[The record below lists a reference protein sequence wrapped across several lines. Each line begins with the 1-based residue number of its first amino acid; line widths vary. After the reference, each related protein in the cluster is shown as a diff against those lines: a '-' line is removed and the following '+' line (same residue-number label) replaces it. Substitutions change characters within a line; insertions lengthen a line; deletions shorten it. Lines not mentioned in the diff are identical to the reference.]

1 MLQFAEKMSA
11 AASEIIICQ
20 ERGSTQI
27 KQSMVGH
34 QELPERNEVIKN
46 EDDIP
51 DEKDFAG
58 SLAVY
63 RFNGSLNYINIK
75 VWIVE

>member
-1 MLQFAEKMSA
+1 
-11 AASEIIICQ
+11 
-20 ERGSTQI
+20 
-27 KQSMVGH
+27 MVG
-34 QELPERNEVIKN
+34 QPQLPERNEVISN

-51 DEKDFAG
+51 DEKDFGG